1 MLFEEALD
9 RVAELSANKKYH
21 DYMGGAP
28 IARGYNLTE
37 AGEILA
43 DIYGW
48 DSKET
53 TETLQERED
62 KLFKEML

>member
-1 MLFEEALD
+1 MLFEQALD
-9 RVAELSANKKYH
+9 RVAELSADKKYRE
-21 DYMGGAP
+21 YMGGAP

-53 TETLQERED
+53 TEDLQARED
-62 KLFKEML
+62 KRFKEML